1 MVDSISSLLLVR
13 FQQKNEVHGGSHLRA
28 ASIKA
33 NHDKA
38 RSHAAKS
45 HHVTHMHS
53 TIKYARKK
61 LQKNKNLPEINSV
74 LRKTEKM

>member
-1 MVDSISSLLLVR
+1 MHGGFHLQLAIGSVST
-13 FQQKNEVHGGSHLRA
+13 KNEVHGGSHLRA

-38 RSHAAKS
+38 RSYAAKS

-53 TIKYARKK
+53 AIKYEKK
-61 LQKNKNLPEINSV
+61 KTKSKKKIKNYQ
-74 LRKTEKM
+74 R